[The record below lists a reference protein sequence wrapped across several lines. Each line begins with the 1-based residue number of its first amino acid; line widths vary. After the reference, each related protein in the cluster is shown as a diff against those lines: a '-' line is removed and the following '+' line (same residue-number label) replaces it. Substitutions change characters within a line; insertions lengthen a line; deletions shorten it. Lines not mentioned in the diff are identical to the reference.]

1 MDFLD
6 VKSVTRLVYVSKNL
20 FEKLQLQ
27 GYLKIEYYNDIPE
40 EDCVNAE
47 LQEELKDFIELCNY
61 TFDNNEADII
71 EIAVFIK

>member
-6 VKSVTRLVYVSKNL
+6 VKSVTRLVYVSKDL

-27 GYLKIEYYNDIPE
+27 NYLKIEDYNDIPE
-40 EDCVNAE
+40 EDCVDTE
-47 LQEELKDFIELCNY
+47 LKEELKDFIELCNH

-71 EIAVFIK
+71 EIADYL